1 MRTNLRE
8 GEEVVLVVRK
18 HWIVLVKPW
27 LIFAGS
33 AVLFLYALF
42 SESRTAREF
51 FTSLLG
57 LLVFCGLYLW
67 YAIIDRKVDLWIV
80 STRRVI
86 DERGVFKHE
95 MKESPIDKIN
105 NIEYSQNPIGRLLGY
120 GSVEID
126 TAAEAGATSNS
137 YVTNPKTL
145 HDAVVAV
152 QERFSGK
159 RSHEGCDRQ
168 HDTPRADEVECP
180 FCAEIVRRKA
190 KICKHCGSKLAPQ
203 NEAPVAAAPPAGQS
217 SLNDVSK
224 EPTQSNTGG
233 EIDPRDWMK

>member
-42 SESRTAREF
+42 SENRIAREF
-51 FTSLLG
+51 FTSLFG

-120 GSVEID
+120 GSIEID

-137 YVTNPKTL
+137 YVTNPKAL

-152 QERFSGK
+152 QEKFSGK
-159 RSHEGCDRQ
+159 PSYRQ

-180 FCAEIVRRKA
+180 FCAERVRRKA
-190 KICKHCGSKLAPQ
+190 RICKHCGSELAPQ
-203 NEAPVAAAPPAGQS
+203 DEAPAGTPDGQS
-217 SLNDVSK
+217 SLNATSK
-224 EPTQSNTGG
+224 EDGQSNNAG
-233 EIDPRDWMK
+233 EIDPRDWMKSI